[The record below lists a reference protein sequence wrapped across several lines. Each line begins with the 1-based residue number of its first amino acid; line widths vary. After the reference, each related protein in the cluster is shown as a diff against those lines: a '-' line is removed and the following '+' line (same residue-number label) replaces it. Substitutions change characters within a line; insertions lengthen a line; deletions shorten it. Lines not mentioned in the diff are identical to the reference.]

1 MYSTSLRITTI
12 QAQNSNFVIEQIA
25 GYIGKTLGMPVKFI
39 VDPPCPERERQL
51 DSGDIDI
58 GWICG
63 LPYIGKADQA
73 NPTIELL
80 VAPVMQA
87 ARYRDRPVY
96 YSDLV
101 VHHDS
106 GFQQFADL
114 RGASWAPALYPLGLF
129 INLYRKIF
137 GMSSDKR

>member
-1 MYSTSLRITTI
+1 
-12 QAQNSNFVIEQIA
+12 
-25 GYIGKTLGMPVKFI
+25 MPVKFV
-39 VDPPCPERERQL
+39 VDPPYPERERQP

-114 RGASWAPALYPLGLF
+114 RGASWAPAQYPPGLF
-129 INLYRKIF
+129 INLYRKIL